1 MSIWVCGE
9 ALIDLIPKVPKS
21 SKRIAI
27 PGGGPANAAHALAR
41 LGIEVEFIGGFSRD
55 EYGVRMRKEFVEDG
69 VGLAFT
75 PDFDQPTCLAI
86 VSVDKDGGASYEF
99 QIDGTATF
107 AFDVANLPDEKKHL
121 PVALYIGTLGTLV
134 EPGASVLAAWVDRV
148 KASVPIVYDPNIRSV
163 VMDDRDKYQEN
174 VSKWVGLATVVKVS
188 SDDLAWLYPDVD
200 QIDIARGWL
209 GDHSDLEL
217 VVVTNGAD
225 GITAINRDTQ
235 VNVPG
240 VKVDVV
246 DTVGAG
252 DTVGA
257 ILLESILKYGVTGL
271 NTQYLSHTLHRAALA
286 AAITCSRAGA
296 NPPNKEEL
304 P

>member
-9 ALIDLIPKVPKS
+9 ALIDLIPRVPKS

-27 PGGGPANAAHALAR
+27 SGGGPANAAHALAK
-41 LGIEVEFIGGFSRD
+41 LGIEVEFIGGLSRD
-55 EYGVRMRKEFVEDG
+55 KYGVRMRKEFEKDG

-86 VSVDKDGGASYEF
+86 VSIDKNGGASYEF
-99 QIDGTATF
+99 EIEETATF
-107 AFDVANLPDEKKHL
+107 AFDAANLPDEKKYL
-121 PVALYIGTLGTLV
+121 PAALYLGTLATLV
-134 EPGASVLAAWVDRV
+134 EPGASVLAAWVGRV
-148 KASVPIVYDPNIRSV
+148 RVSVPIVYDPNIRSV

-188 SDDLAWLYPDVD
+188 SDDLTWLYPNVN
-200 QIDIARGWL
+200 QIEIARGWL
-209 GDHSDLEL
+209 LDHSELEL

-225 GITAINRDTQ
+225 GITGINRDTQ

-240 VKVDVV
+240 VKVNVI

-257 ILLESILKYGVTGL
+257 ILLESILRYGVTGL
-271 NTQYLSHTLHRAALA
+271 NTEYLSHTLHRAALA

>member
-27 PGGGPANAAHALAR
+27 PGGGPANTAHALAR
-41 LGIEVEFIGGFSRD
+41 LGIEVEFIGGLSRD
-55 EYGVRMRKEFVEDG
+55 EYGVRMRKEFVDDG

-121 PVALYIGTLGTLV
+121 PAALYIGTLGTLV
-134 EPGASVLAAWVDRV
+134 EPGASVLAVWVDRV

-174 VSKWVGLATVVKVS
+174 VSKWMGLATVVKVS

-200 QIDIARGWL
+200 QMDIARGWL

>member
-1 MSIWVCGE
+1 MTIWVCGE

-21 SKRIAI
+21 TKRIAI

-41 LGIEVEFIGGFSRD
+41 LGIEVEFIGGLSRD
-55 EYGVRMRKEFVEDG
+55 EHGVRMRKEFVDDG

-99 QIDGTATF
+99 EIDGTATF
-107 AFDVANLPDEKKHL
+107 AFDLANLPDAKKHL
-121 PVALYIGTLGTLV
+121 PAALYIGTLGSLV
-134 EPGASVLAAWVDRV
+134 EPGASVLASWVGEVR
-148 KASVPIVYDPNIRSV
+148 KSVPIVYDPNIRSV

-188 SDDLAWLYPDVD
+188 SDDLAWLYPDVNHLE
-200 QIDIARGWL
+200 ISREWL
-209 GDHSDLEL
+209 ADNSDLEL

>member
-27 PGGGPANAAHALAR
+27 PGGGPANTAHALAR
-41 LGIEVEFIGGFSRD
+41 LGIEVEFIGGLSRD
-55 EYGVRMRKEFVEDG
+55 KYGVRMRKEFVDDG

-75 PDFDQPTCLAI
+75 SDFNEPTCLAI
-86 VSVDKDGGASYEF
+86 VSVDKNGGASYEF
-99 QIDGTATF
+99 EIDGTATF
-107 AFDVANLPDEKKHL
+107 AFDLANLPDEKKHL

-188 SDDLAWLYPDVD
+188 SDDLAWLYPDVN
-200 QIDIARGWL
+200 QMDIARGWL

>member
-41 LGIEVEFIGGFSRD
+41 LGIEVEFIGGLSRD
-55 EYGVRMRKEFVEDG
+55 EYGVRMRKEFEDDG

-121 PVALYIGTLGTLV
+121 PAALYIGTLGTLV

-163 VMDDRDKYQEN
+163 VMDNRDKYQEN

-188 SDDLAWLYPDVD
+188 SDDLAWLYPSAN
-200 QIDIARGWL
+200 QTDIARGWL

>member
-21 SKRIAI
+21 TKRIAI

-41 LGIEVEFIGGFSRD
+41 LGIEVEFIGGLSRD
-55 EYGVRMRKEFVEDG
+55 KYGVRMRKEFVDDG

-86 VSVDKDGGASYEF
+86 VSVDKNGGASYEF
-99 QIDGTATF
+99 EIDGTATF
-107 AFDVANLPDEKKHL
+107 AFDLANLPDAKKHL
-121 PVALYIGTLGTLV
+121 PAALYIGTLGSLV
-134 EPGASVLAAWVDRV
+134 EPGASVLASWVGEVR
-148 KASVPIVYDPNIRSV
+148 KSVPIVYDPNIRSV
-163 VMDDRDKYQEN
+163 VMDDRDKYQGN

-200 QIDIARGWL
+200 HLEIARGWL
-209 GDHSDLEL
+209 SDNSDLEL

>member
-21 SKRIAI
+21 TKRIAI

-41 LGIEVEFIGGFSRD
+41 LGIEVEFIGGLSRD
-55 EYGVRMRKEFVEDG
+55 KYGVRMRKDFVDDG

-75 PDFDQPTCLAI
+75 PAFDQPTCLAI
-86 VSVDKDGGASYEF
+86 VSVDKNGGASYEF
-99 QIDGTATF
+99 EIDGTATF
-107 AFDVANLPDEKKHL
+107 AFDLANLPDAKKHL
-121 PVALYIGTLGTLV
+121 PAALYIGTLGSLV
-134 EPGASVLAAWVDRV
+134 EPGASVLAAWVGEVR
-148 KASVPIVYDPNIRSV
+148 KSVPIVYDPNIRSV

-188 SDDLAWLYPDVD
+188 SDDLGWLYPDVNHLE
-200 QIDIARGWL
+200 IARGWL
-209 GDHSDLEL
+209 TGNSDLEL

>member
-1 MSIWVCGE
+1 MWIWVCGE
-9 ALIDLIPKVPKS
+9 ALIDLIPDAPMS
-21 SKRIAI
+21 SNRNAI

-41 LGIEVEFIGGFSRD
+41 LGIEVEFIGGLSRD
-55 EYGVRMRKEFVEDG
+55 KYGVRMRKEFVDDG

-86 VSVDKDGGASYEF
+86 VSVDKAGGASYEF
-99 QIDGTATF
+99 EIDGTATF
-107 AFDVANLPDEKKHL
+107 AFDLANLPDAKKHL
-121 PVALYIGTLGTLV
+121 PAALYIGTLGTLV
-134 EPGASVLAAWVDRV
+134 EPGASVLAAWVGEVR
-148 KASVPIVYDPNIRSV
+148 KSVPIVYDPNIRSV
-163 VMDDRDKYQEN
+163 VMDDRDRYQEN

-188 SDDLAWLYPDVD
+188 SDDLAWLYPDVNHLE
-200 QIDIARGWL
+200 ISREWL
-209 GDHSDLEL
+209 ADNSDLEL

-225 GITAINRDTQ
+225 GIAAINRDTQ

>member
-41 LGIEVEFIGGFSRD
+41 LGIEVEFIGGLSRD

-121 PVALYIGTLGTLV
+121 SAAFYIGTLGTLV

-200 QIDIARGWL
+200 QMDIARGWL

>member
-1 MSIWVCGE
+1 M
-9 ALIDLIPKVPKS
+9 
-21 SKRIAI
+21 
-27 PGGGPANAAHALAR
+27 
-41 LGIEVEFIGGFSRD
+41 
-55 EYGVRMRKEFVEDG
+55 
-69 VGLAFT
+69 
-75 PDFDQPTCLAI
+75 
-86 VSVDKDGGASYEF
+86 
-99 QIDGTATF
+99 
-107 AFDVANLPDEKKHL
+107 
-121 PVALYIGTLGTLV
+121 
-134 EPGASVLAAWVDRV
+134 
-148 KASVPIVYDPNIRSV
+148 
-163 VMDDRDKYQEN
+163 
-174 VSKWVGLATVVKVS
+174 
-188 SDDLAWLYPDVD
+188 
-200 QIDIARGWL
+200 DIARGWL

>member
-41 LGIEVEFIGGFSRD
+41 LGIEVEFIGGLSRD
-55 EYGVRMRKEFVEDG
+55 EYGVRMRKEFEDDG

-121 PVALYIGTLGTLV
+121 PAALYIGTLGTLV

-148 KASVPIVYDPNIRSV
+148 KASVPIVYDPNIR
-163 VMDDRDKYQEN
+163 
-174 VSKWVGLATVVKVS
+174 
-188 SDDLAWLYPDVD
+188 
-200 QIDIARGWL
+200 
-209 GDHSDLEL
+209 
-217 VVVTNGAD
+217 
-225 GITAINRDTQ
+225 
-235 VNVPG
+235 
-240 VKVDVV
+240 
-246 DTVGAG
+246 
-252 DTVGA
+252 
-257 ILLESILKYGVTGL
+257 
-271 NTQYLSHTLHRAALA
+271 
-286 AAITCSRAGA
+286 
-296 NPPNKEEL
+296 
-304 P
+304 